1 MFSRILLFLA
11 AACLYSL
18 PSLADTVW
26 LKSGDRLSGKI
37 KLYDSGKLL
46 LNTDFAGVITIE
58 GSKISSV
65 ESVQDLMVRFKGGEQ
80 QLLHGLQAGQPGQVG
95 LDGSAPRSVALADV
109 RQVVP
114 HTPIAKDWRWSGNV
128 DAAMD
133 QKRAAKD
140 TDKVD
145 VRAKTVVRNRNWRN
159 TLEGEY
165 HREVKDAN
173 VATDNYNLQYAL
185 DRFWG
190 EHWFWQGRL
199 EYWRDW
205 VDELAIE
212 RDVATGPGYQF
223 WDDETGAFSLT
234 ALIYRSE
241 LELTYPEQLKVYSSA
256 LGWDY
261 RHFLLAKRLE
271 LFSDGTYQKM
281 MEKMESEYLYD
292 IDTISR
298 GRLGLRY
305 KVTSWASLNVRTE
318 WEKITFKADA
328 PDNSDRRL
336 VMGVGINW

>member
-1 MFSRILLFLA
+1 MFSRILLLL
-11 AACLYSL
+11 AACLCSL

-46 LNTDFAGVITIE
+46 LGTDFAGVITIE
-58 GSKISSV
+58 GSKISRV
-65 ESVQDLMVRFKGGEQ
+65 ESAQDLMVRFKQGGEQ
-80 QLLHGLQAGQPGQVG
+80 LFHGLQAGEPGQVG
-95 LDGSAPRSVALADV
+95 LDGSAPGSVALAGV
-109 RQVVP
+109 WQVVP
-114 HTPIAKDWRWSGNV
+114 HRPKTKTWRWSGNV
-128 DAAMD
+128 DVGVD
-133 QKRAAKD
+133 QKRAEKD

-145 VRAKTVVRNRNWRN
+145 VRAKTVVRNLYWRN

-165 HREVKDAN
+165 HREVKDAS
-173 VATDNYNLQYAL
+173 VTTDNYNLEYAL

-199 EYWRDW
+199 EYWRDE
-205 VDELAIE
+205 VDTLKVE

-241 LELTYPEQLKVYSSA
+241 LELTYPEKLNVNSSA

-261 RHFLLAKRLE
+261 KNFLSAKRLE

-281 MEKMESEYLYD
+281 MEKMDSEYLYD

-336 VMGVGINW
+336 VIGLGVNW

>member
-1 MFSRILLFLA
+1 MIFRILLFLA
-11 AACLYSL
+11 ACIYYL

-46 LNTDFAGVITIE
+46 LSTDFAGVITIE
-58 GSKISSV
+58 GSKIASV
-65 ESVQDLMVRFKGGEQ
+65 ESAQDVMVRFKQGEQ

-95 LDGSAPRSVALADV
+95 LDGSAPSPIALADV

-114 HTPIAKDWRWSGNV
+114 HKPITKDWRWSGNV
-128 DAAMD
+128 DAALD
-133 QKRAAKD
+133 RKRAEKD

-145 VRAKTVVRNRNWRN
+145 IRAKTVVRNRYWRN

-165 HREVKDAN
+165 HRELKDAS
-173 VATDNYNLQYAL
+173 VTTDNYNLQYAL

-190 EHWFWQGRL
+190 EHWFWRGRL
-199 EYWRDW
+199 EYWRDE
-205 VDELAIE
+205 VDAMALE

-234 ALIYRSE
+234 ALVYRSA
-241 LELTYPEQLKVYSSA
+241 LELTFPEKLNVYSSA

-261 RHFLLAKRLE
+261 KHFLLAKRLE

-292 IDTISR
+292 IDTMMR

-305 KVTSWASLNVRTE
+305 KMNSWASLSVRTE
-318 WEKITFKADA
+318 WEKITFKAADA

-336 VMGVGINW
+336 VMGVGVNW

>member
-1 MFSRILLFLA
+1 MISRVLLFLA
-11 AACLYSL
+11 ACVYGL

-46 LNTDFAGVITIE
+46 LSTDFAGVITIE

-65 ESVQDLMVRFKGGEQ
+65 ESAQDVMVRFKQGEQ

-95 LDGSAPRSVALADV
+95 PDGSAPGPIALADV

-114 HTPIAKDWRWSGNV
+114 HKPITKDWRWSGNV
-128 DAAMD
+128 DAALD
-133 QKRAAKD
+133 RKRAEKD

-145 VRAKTVVRNRNWRN
+145 VRGKTVVRNRYWRN

-165 HREVKDAN
+165 HRETRNASVSN
-173 VATDNYNLQYAL
+173 DNYNLQYAL

-199 EYWRDW
+199 EYWRDR

-234 ALIYRSE
+234 ALVYRNE
-241 LELTYPEQLKVYSSA
+241 LVLTYPEKLDVYSTA
-256 LGWDY
+256 LAWDY
-261 RHFLLAKRLE
+261 RQFLLTKRLE
-271 LFSDGTYQKM
+271 LFSEGTYQKM
-281 MEKMESEYLYD
+281 MGKMDSEYLYD
-292 IDTISR
+292 IDTLSR

-328 PDNSDRRL
+328 PDSNDRRL
-336 VMGVGINW
+336 VIGVGVNW